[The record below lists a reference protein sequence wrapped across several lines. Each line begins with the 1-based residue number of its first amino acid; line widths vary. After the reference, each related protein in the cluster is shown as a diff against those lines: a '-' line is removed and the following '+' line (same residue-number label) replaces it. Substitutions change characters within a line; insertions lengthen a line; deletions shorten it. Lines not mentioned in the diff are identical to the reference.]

1 MPLLP
6 MRSSWR
12 SGEAGELVGEFSG
25 SLVEVEGGVLGV
37 FVGIEVSG
45 ELDGE
50 FVGLKV
56 TGDILGS
63 LVGA

>member
-1 MPLLP
+1 
-6 MRSSWR
+6 MRSSWN
-12 SGEAGELVGEFSG
+12 SGEAGERVGEFSG
-25 SLVEVEGGVLGV
+25 SLVDVEGGELGV

-56 TGDILGS
+56 TGDLLGS